1 MSILKVDFDAT
12 LVLLA
17 EAQAAHQESSAKRD
31 EARDKRETAQTTIAT
46 WGVLDSLDPFTVH
59 LVEHEGNVYRVTPT
73 DIRLL
78 ATESTT
84 V

>member
-1 MSILKVDFDAT
+1 MPIQKVDFAAT

-17 EAQAAHQESSAKRD
+17 EAQVAHQESSTKRD
-31 EARDKRETAQTTIAT
+31 EARDKRETAQASIAT
-46 WGVLDSLDPFTVH
+46 WGVLDALDPFTVH

-78 ATESTT
+78 TTEPT